1 MYGGGQWTTQNKVLG
16 GAYINFYFGGAR
28 DHESVRAWRGIHAS

>member
-1 MYGGGQWTTQNKVLG
+1 MYGGGQWTTQNKDFGWCL
-16 GAYINFYFGGAR
+16 YQFYFGGAR